1 MVRPI
6 LMVYYIQSH
15 PYELLLQS
23 LPISAEALG
32 SYPAL
37 QQQTAAAMV
46 VAGYELEARLMGGTR
61 MILPLLYSREPEQA
75 ACYLKENP
83 DLGDIMCKG
92 QQDVQLGEASAEG
105 GGGPGQ
111 KAQSRSGHHPDLG
124 RPLKGGP
131 SCQES
136 EASPSQASGTRGPYA
151 RSGIDNS
158 LAIIMTT

>member
-6 LMVYYIQSH
+6 LMVYYNQSH

-37 QQQTAAAMV
+37 QQQTAATMV
-46 VAGYELEARLMGGTR
+46 VAGYELEARLMGDTR
-61 MILPLLYSREPEQA
+61 MILPLLYSREPENA

-92 QQDVQLGEASAEG
+92 LASRMYNLEKLVLKEAVDLVKKPRAGVVTTPILEDLSKEAPAAKRAKQAPAKPQAPADPTLG
-105 GGGPGQ
+105 
-111 KAQSRSGHHPDLG
+111 
-124 RPLKGGP
+124 
-131 SCQES
+131 QE
-136 EASPSQASGTRGPYA
+136 
-151 RSGIDNS
+151 
-158 LAIIMTT
+158 